1 MAAGRQLVSMQTQH
15 RGVSVIRGMRHAW
28 LPWYGSKIIKKTK
41 KNNLILILK
50 IFWID
55 IHKKLKATN
64 HPSKSKATQSNLFKY
79 LKHSGKRKA
88 RLPST
93 EAELASEGSEHSW
106 IAVMNNSPEGNWD
119 LFNETSPLHHCRGGI
134 LSHSLIGLYSHLHT
148 FPQRLHHHRINQRYP
163 RGAAEGIIHF
173 LIWNRFE
180 FICKNI

>member
-1 MAAGRQLVSMQTQH
+1 MDPRF
-15 RGVSVIRGMRHAW
+15 
-28 LPWYGSKIIKKTK
+28 K

-163 RGAAEGIIHF
+163 RGAAEGCLIHF
-173 LIWNRFE
+173 LI
-180 FICKNI
+180 